1 MTNIRNALLELLVDI
16 ERDLRLYDLAMA
28 PGPHE
33 PGCECPRAACT
44 LARLTPIDDLEVYEA
59 VKDVGLD
66 SNGGQGGS

>member
-1 MTNIRNALLELLVDI
+1 MAKMRDVFVQQVVDA

-33 PGCECPRAACT
+33 PGCECPRAKCT

-59 VKDVGLD
+59 LKDVGL
-66 SNGGQGGS
+66 